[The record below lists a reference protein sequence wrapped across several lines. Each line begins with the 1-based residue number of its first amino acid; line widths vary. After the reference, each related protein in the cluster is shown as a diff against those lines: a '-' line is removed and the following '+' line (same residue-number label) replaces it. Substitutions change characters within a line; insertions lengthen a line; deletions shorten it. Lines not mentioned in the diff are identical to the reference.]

1 MIILLCEESVP
12 VCDSLSRLIKSN
24 DNRHIILT
32 ASSKQECISLIHDQ
46 KPQVV
51 IIDSEMKEPAYP
63 EVLEHK
69 KYLAP
74 PAVVI
79 LLSELQNEH
88 YKKRSLAAGTD
99 YFLHKSVEFEK
110 IPEILKQLCT

>member
-12 VCDSLSRLIKSN
+12 VCNSLSRLIKSN
-24 DNRHIILT
+24 DNRHVIIT
-32 ASSKQECISLIHDQ
+32 ASSRQECINLIHAQ

-51 IIDSEMKEPAYP
+51 IIDSEMKEPAYQA
-63 EVLEHK
+63 VLEHK

-79 LLSELQNEH
+79 LLSDLQNEQ
-88 YKKRSLAAGTD
+88 YKKQSLAAGTD

-110 IPEILKQLCT
+110 IPLILKQLCA